1 MSDYNKNDYNRE
13 YNKNTYKTV
22 KVYIR
27 EEEYPAIMTHMN
39 KKGYTKLSGYIKD
52 LIANDMNQGGYSE
65 EQHNRD

>member
-39 KKGYTKLSGYIKD
+39 KKGYIKD

-65 EQHNRD
+65 EQHNGD